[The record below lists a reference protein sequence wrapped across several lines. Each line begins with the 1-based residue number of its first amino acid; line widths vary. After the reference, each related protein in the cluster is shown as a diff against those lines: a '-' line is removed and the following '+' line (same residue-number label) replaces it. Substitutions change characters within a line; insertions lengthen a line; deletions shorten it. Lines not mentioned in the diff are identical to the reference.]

1 MNRVRTSILCSAALG
16 AALFLLSSCATFEES
31 GLPGSAAS
39 MAHNQI
45 MMVSAQPETFG
56 HYRLTSLMRIYP
68 DLDLFVAKRG
78 MPGFLAETHNDRQHY
93 FILYYLKERQAYAA
107 RTRPPQRQRLEFAGP
122 YPVTDKE
129 KKTLQEMKNVESKEI
144 GEPRRQPAGHAS
156 RRCPR
161 LPAQ

>member
-1 MNRVRTSILCSAALG
+1 MNRDRSAIRRITGAG
-16 AALFLLSSCATFEES
+16 AACVCCVLASCSTFEES

-45 MMVSAQPETFG
+45 MMVKAEPETFG

-78 MPGFLAETHNDRQHY
+78 MPDFLAETSNGSQHY
-93 FILYYLKERQAYAA
+93 FILYYPKERQAFAA

-129 KKTLQEMKNVESKEI
+129 KQTLQGLGRAQSANLGMPGRARGSG
-144 GEPRRQPAGHAS
+144 GEQ
-156 RRCPR
+156 
-161 LPAQ
+161 